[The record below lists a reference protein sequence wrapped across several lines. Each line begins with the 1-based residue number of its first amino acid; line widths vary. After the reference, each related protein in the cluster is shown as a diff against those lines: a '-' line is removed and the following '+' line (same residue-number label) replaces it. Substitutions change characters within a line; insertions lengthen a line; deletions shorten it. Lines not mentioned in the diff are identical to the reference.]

1 MEKLTRKLKSMKNA
15 TQSQYQEAIKKYAYD
30 EVINDLKDAGIEK
43 EDLCDDEFQE
53 LLDEKI
59 KKSKMHANTILAA
72 GGVLLFLELL
82 GWMMSKI
89 QLLDKLLMQYK
100 KWTLRLKNSNTD
112 IENNILQKDSADKL
126 QEKLVSFGI
135 YCSWLKSYI

>member
-82 GWMMSKI
+82 G
-89 QLLDKLLMQYK
+89 
-100 KWTLRLKNSNTD
+100 
-112 IENNILQKDSADKL
+112 
-126 QEKLVSFGI
+126 
-135 YCSWLKSYI
+135 